1 VAEVGWR
8 SCRFKAPVEHAETRS
23 VHRLAILRSL
33 FARTPD
39 PYAGADLENARRL
52 GSVLLVIGTAITVA
66 LFPFAPPDDAIG
78 NAGWAVATVSVAV
91 SLAAAR
97 QIRASSTNFRVL
109 LIAGYVA
116 MAQLALLK
124 WLAGGSALYDQ
135 LFLLAF
141 IFIAAVHPPRV
152 AAAALGFGS
161 VAFLSSLAYAGSS
174 SDQLAGIVIQ
184 LLIWWGLMV
193 VTMALMM
200 GVRAQRLQE
209 EQERRLA
216 RVDPLTGLGNRRAF
230 DESLGREVSRARRN
244 EVPLSLLLVDIDTF
258 KQVNDDYGHPTGDE
272 CLRGV
277 ADALRLTVRGHDRCF
292 RWGGDEFAALL
303 DTGREGALEVGKRLT
318 QTVRAAGLGPADHGL
333 AISCGVACMPDA
345 QSGEELVGRAD
356 IDLLASKRNAGARRR
371 VTA

>member
-1 VAEVGWR
+1 M
-8 SCRFKAPVEHAETRS
+8 S
-23 VHRLAILRSL
+23 VHRLAILRHL

-39 PYAGADLENARRL
+39 PYAGANLENARRL
-52 GSVLLVIGTAITVA
+52 GSLLLVIGTAIMVA
-66 LFPFAPPDDAIG
+66 LFPFAPPDEAIG
-78 NAGWAVATVSVAV
+78 NAGWAVAAVIVAV
-91 SLAAAR
+91 SLAGAR
-97 QIRASSTNFRVL
+97 QLRATSTSFRVIL
-109 LIAGYVA
+109 VAGYVA

-124 WLAGGSALYDQ
+124 WLAGGGALYDQ

-152 AAAALGFGS
+152 AAVAIGFGS

-174 SDQLAGIVIQ
+174 SDQLAGNVIQ

-193 VTMALMM
+193 VTMTLMT

-230 DESLGREVSRARRN
+230 DEALGREVSRAHRN
-244 EVPLSLLLVDIDTF
+244 QAPLSLLLVDIDTF
-258 KQVNDDYGHPTGDE
+258 KKVNDEYGHPVGDE
-272 CLRGV
+272 CLRGL
-277 ADALRLTVRGHDRCF
+277 ADALRLSVRGHDRCF

-303 DTGREGALEVGKRLT
+303 DTGPEGALQVGKRLA
-318 QTVRAAGLGPADHGL
+318 QTVRAAGLGPGDCGL

-345 QSGEELVGRAD
+345 QTGEELVGRAD
-356 IDLLASKRNAGARRR
+356 IDLLRNKLNAGARPR